1 MTERQSLLGARRT
14 ALLSGSALLCALLSA
29 PVLAAVPTPA
39 PNAAKPAAVDDGLG
53 DDGFYL
59 EADVVIRDDAN
70 KTIAAQ
76 GDVEARY
83 QGRTIRAQ
91 QLVYDTKTGIIT
103 AKGKAQVI
111 SADAGVQ
118 SAEEITLED
127 QLRAGV
133 ASGFSTRFF

>member
-1 MTERQSLLGARRT
+1 MIERRTLLGARRT
-14 ALLSGSALLCALLSA
+14 ALLSGSALLFALLSA
-29 PVLAAVPTPA
+29 PVFAAVPA
-39 PNAAKPAAVDDGLG
+39 PNPAKPAAVDDGLG

-91 QLVYDTKTGIIT
+91 QLVYDTQTGIIT

-111 SADAGVQ
+111 SPDTGVQ
-118 SAEEITLED
+118 SAEEITLDD

-133 ASGFSTRFF
+133 AYGFSTI